1 MKKIINVSVLLLMCL
16 NIAAQNPRHE
26 FRIMHVSP
34 NGVKIADKVMEE
46 YDLFNETQEIKWL
59 KPDASMVVK
68 AQTDIPFTPQGGKTQ
83 MWWYKGT
90 SLKVRAKDSFGKKN
104 NLFWWIKLNKANAK
118 GNADFSQKFDMYENE
133 LIIELP
139 EVLKKNQGYRFESIS
154 NGKSFFSIN
163 EDEKPLIKIT
173 REFLDSIGFDG
184 DSIVLKVYY
193 YNGHNIPKLI
203 SDSMKIVNH

>member
-1 MKKIINVSVLLLMCL
+1 MRIIINVSVLLLICL

-26 FRIMHVSP
+26 FRIMHVTP
-34 NGVKIADKVMEE
+34 NGVKIADKVMKK

-59 KPDASMVVK
+59 KSDASMVVK

-90 SLKVRAKDSFGKKN
+90 ALKVRAKDHFGQKD

-133 LIIELP
+133 LIIEVP
-139 EVLKKNQGYRFESIS
+139 EVLKKGQGYRFESIS
-154 NGKSFFSIN
+154 NGKSFYSRYN
-163 EDEKPLIKIT
+163 NEKPLIMIT
-173 REFLDSIGFDG
+173 RNSLDSIDFDG
-184 DSIVLKVYY
+184 DSIVLRVYY
-193 YNGHNIPKLI
+193 SDNNIEQLLT
-203 SDSMKIVNH
+203 DSMIIINHK